1 MVQTHPA
8 KDGCARAWRALR
20 FAKET
25 AVSCAPKHQHSKLP
39 SSMKRSLLALLTI
52 SLLSGFA
59 LAEPMGKPSAHTQGT
74 RTGKPSGP
82 LSPGEYWWAPMVS
95 PSGPVT
101 VLVSIPEQMVHV
113 YRNGVLI
120 GRSTVS
126 TGSKGHGTPAGVF
139 SILEKRQRHYSST
152 YNNAPMPNMQRL
164 TWQGIA
170 LHSGQIPGYPA
181 SHGCVRLPYDFSKLL
196 FEVTDKGGTVIIGK
210 DVKAQ
215 PHFAAKPGILL
226 APKDFTADM
235 LRPLANNDYDWRP
248 ERAKEGPV
256 TILVSGADRS
266 IYVYRNGTP
275 IGRGPIEISGD
286 EPLGGHVFT
295 MLEGESKKKSLFAPF
310 RAARNWMTV
319 ATQNPED
326 AADFDDLAQRV
337 RTNPEFATKI
347 YDLIT
352 PGTTIVVTDET
363 AVRNTPRDF
372 TIIAAQ

>member
-1 MVQTHPA
+1 
-8 KDGCARAWRALR
+8 
-20 FAKET
+20 
-25 AVSCAPKHQHSKLP
+25 
-39 SSMKRSLLALLTI
+39 MKRSLITLLTL
-52 SLLSGFA
+52 SLLNGAA
-59 LAEPMGKPSAHTQGT
+59 LADTMGKPSAHTQGT

-181 SHGCVRLPYDFSKLL
+181 SHGCVRLPFDFSKLL

-215 PHFAAKPGILL
+215 PQFAAKPGILL

-248 ERAKEGPV
+248 ERATEGPV
-256 TILVSGADRS
+256 TILVSGADRTL
-266 IYVYRNGTP
+266 YVYRNGTP
-275 IGRGPIEISGD
+275 IGRGPIEINGD

-295 MLEGESKKKSLFAPF
+295 MLEGEAKKKSLFAPF

-326 AADFDDLAQRV
+326 SADFDDLAKRV